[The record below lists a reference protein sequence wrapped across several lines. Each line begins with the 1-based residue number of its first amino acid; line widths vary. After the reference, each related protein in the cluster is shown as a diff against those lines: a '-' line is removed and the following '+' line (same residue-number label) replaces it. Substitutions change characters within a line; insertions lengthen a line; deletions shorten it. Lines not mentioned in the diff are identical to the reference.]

1 MVESLRAI
9 LRLSYSGN
17 QKVMKH
23 HSRWWIGAVV
33 CALVGVS
40 MSSSVV
46 SAANRHAV
54 VIGNSADADF
64 VALREAAL
72 RGETAESN
80 RLANRLGSYPIQSY
94 IEYYR
99 LYPRLPSTPEGEI
112 RQFLE
117 RHDGTAIA
125 DRLRNDWLLL
135 LGRSNDWRVFDEQ
148 YPRFVLND
156 DTQVKCYALQSRL
169 AKGENITKAARDLLQ
184 QPKFYGD
191 ACVELI
197 GKLAQEKKFNES
209 DVWRQVRLA
218 VESGISGTARRIANY
233 TDVNDK
239 QLTQA
244 IDKPFAVL
252 ERGAVG
258 GRAARELFLIA
269 LGRAARD
276 KLDKAVHLLEKAQS
290 RLNAEE
296 NAIAWSQL
304 ALQASLVL
312 DKDAPTY
319 WRRSFDAPMSIEAYQ
334 WRVRAAL
341 RVGDWQLVA
350 RSIDT
355 MSPELQKDPA
365 WLYWRGRAHAA
376 LGRSEEA
383 KQYFHQLAGQHH
395 FYGLLSTEEL
405 SQPIVAPAKPTPPTA
420 AEIAEASNNAGLVNA
435 LKFYELEL
443 RFEGNREWN
452 WQLRKMN
459 DRQLLAAGEFARR
472 NDVLD
477 RMVAS
482 ADRAKVELDLAQRYP
497 TPHEDIMQTATAGI
511 GLDKAWV
518 YGLIRQESRFVKSA
532 RSVVGASGLM
542 QIMPR
547 TATYVAKKIG
557 MSGFSLSGLNDT
569 RTNITLGTQYLH
581 MVLST
586 LGGSQTLATAAYNA
600 GPGRP
605 RQWRALL
612 EKPVEGAIF
621 AESIPFSETR
631 GYVKNVLANA
641 TWYSLHFDSHATSL
655 KTRLGTV
662 SPRDANL
669 IELGDLP

>member
-1 MVESLRAI
+1 
-9 LRLSYSGN
+9 
-17 QKVMKH
+17 
-23 HSRWWIGAVV
+23 
-33 CALVGVS
+33 
-40 MSSSVV
+40 MS
-46 SAANRHAV
+46 
-54 VIGNSADADF
+54 
-64 VALREAAL
+64 
-72 RGETAESN
+72 
-80 RLANRLGSYPIQSY
+80 
-94 IEYYR
+94 
-99 LYPRLPSTPEGEI
+99 
-112 RQFLE
+112 
-117 RHDGTAIA
+117 
-125 DRLRNDWLLL
+125 
-135 LGRSNDWRVFDEQ
+135 
-148 YPRFVLND
+148 
-156 DTQVKCYALQSRL
+156 
-169 AKGENITKAARDLLQ
+169 KGENITKAARDLLQ
-184 QPKFYGD
+184 QPKYYGD

-218 VESGISGTARRIANY
+218 VESGVSGTARRIANY

-239 QLTQA
+239 QLAQA
-244 IDKPFAVL
+244 IDKPFALL

-258 GRAARELFLIA
+258 GRPARELFLIA
-269 LGRAARD
+269 LGRAGRD
-276 KLDKAVHLLEKAQS
+276 KLDKAVHQLEKAQS

-304 ALQASLVL
+304 ALQASLAL

-319 WRRSFDAPMSIEAYQ
+319 WRRSFDAPLSIEGYQ

-341 RVGDWQLVA
+341 RVIDWQLVA
-350 RSIDT
+350 RSIDA
-355 MSPELQKDPA
+355 MPPDLQKDPA

-383 KQYFHQLAGQHH
+383 KPYFHQLAGQHH

-405 SQPIVAPAKPTPPTA
+405 SQPILAPTKPAPPTV
-420 AEIAEASNNAGLVNA
+420 AELAEASANTGLINA

-472 NDVLD
+472 SEALD

-482 ADRAKVELDLAQRYP
+482 ADRAKLELDLAQRYP
-497 TPHEDIMQTATAGI
+497 TPHEDIMQAATAGI
-511 GLDKAWV
+511 GLDRAWV
-518 YGLIRQESRFVKSA
+518 YGLIRQESRFVKTA

-557 MSGFSLSGLNDT
+557 MSGFTLSGLNDT
-569 RTNITLGTQYLH
+569 RTNITLGTQYLN
-581 MVLST
+581 MVLAN

-605 RQWRALL
+605 RQWRASL

-641 TWYSLHFDSHATSL
+641 TWYSLHFDSHAPSL

>member
-1 MVESLRAI
+1 MVC
-9 LRLSYSGN
+9 
-17 QKVMKH
+17 V
-23 HSRWWIGAVV
+23 AVV
-33 CALVGVS
+33 TS
-40 MSSSVV
+40 MSSAVV
-46 SAANRHAV
+46 SAVNRQAI
-54 VIGNSADADF
+54 VIGNGADADF
-64 VALREAAL
+64 VALRESAL

-94 IEYYR
+94 IEYYK
-99 LYPRLPSTPEGEI
+99 LYPRLPSAPEGEI

-117 RHDGTAIA
+117 RYDGTAIA

-135 LGRSNDWRVFDEQ
+135 LGRAHDWRVFDDQ

-156 DTQVKCYALQSRL
+156 DTQVKCYALQSRMS
-169 AKGENITKAARDLLQ
+169 KGENITKAARDLMQ
-184 QPKFYGD
+184 QPKYYGD

-218 VESGISGTARRIANY
+218 VESGVSGTARRIANY

-239 QLTQA
+239 QLAQA
-244 IDKPFAVL
+244 IDKPFALL

-258 GRAARELFLIA
+258 GRATRELFLIA
-269 LGRAARD
+269 LGRAGRD
-276 KLDKAVHLLEKAQS
+276 KLDKAVHHLEKAQS
-290 RLNAEE
+290 KLNAEE

-304 ALQASLVL
+304 ALQASLAL

-319 WRRSFDAPMSIEAYQ
+319 WRRSFDAPLSIEGYQ

-341 RVGDWQLVA
+341 RVIDWQLVA
-350 RSIDT
+350 RSIDA
-355 MSPELQKDPA
+355 MPPDLQKDPA

-383 KQYFHQLAGQHH
+383 KPYFHQLAGQHH

-405 SQPIVAPAKPTPPTA
+405 SQPILAPTKPAPPTV
-420 AEIAEASNNAGLVNA
+420 AELAEASANTGLINA

-472 NDVLD
+472 SEALD

-482 ADRAKVELDLAQRYP
+482 ADRAKLELDLAQRYP
-497 TPHEDIMQTATAGI
+497 TPHEDIMQAATAGI
-511 GLDKAWV
+511 GLDRAWV
-518 YGLIRQESRFVKSA
+518 YGLIRQESRFVKTA

-557 MSGFSLSGLNDT
+557 MSGFTLSGLNDT
-569 RTNITLGTQYLH
+569 RTNITLGTQYLN
-581 MVLST
+581 MVLAN

-605 RQWRALL
+605 RQWRASL

-641 TWYSLHFDSHATSL
+641 TWYSLHFDSHAPSL

>member
-1 MVESLRAI
+1 MVC
-9 LRLSYSGN
+9 
-17 QKVMKH
+17 
-23 HSRWWIGAVV
+23 IG
-33 CALVGVS
+33 VGAS
-40 MSSSVV
+40 MSSAVV
-46 SAANRHAV
+46 SAANRHAIM
-54 VIGNSADADF
+54 IGNSADADF
-64 VALREAAL
+64 VALRESAL

-80 RLANRLGSYPIQSY
+80 RIANRLGSYPIQSY
-94 IEYYR
+94 VEYYK
-99 LYPRLPSTPEGEI
+99 LYPRLQSAPEGEI

-117 RHDGTAIA
+117 RYDGTAIA

-135 LGRSNDWRVFDEQ
+135 LGRAHDWRVFDDQ

-156 DTQVKCYALQSRL
+156 DTQVKCYALQSRMS
-169 AKGENITKAARDLLQ
+169 KGENITKAARDLLQ
-184 QPKFYGD
+184 QPKYYGD

-218 VESGISGTARRIANY
+218 VESGVSGTARRIANY

-239 QLTQA
+239 QLAQA
-244 IDKPFAVL
+244 IDKPFALL

-258 GRAARELFLIA
+258 GRPARELFLIA
-269 LGRAARD
+269 LGRAGRD
-276 KLDKAVHLLEKAQS
+276 KLDKAVHQLEKAQS

-304 ALQASLVL
+304 ALQASLAL

-319 WRRSFDAPMSIEAYQ
+319 WRRSFDAPLSIEGYQ

-341 RVGDWQLVA
+341 RVIDWQLVA
-350 RSIDT
+350 RSIDA
-355 MSPELQKDPA
+355 MPPDLQKDPA

-383 KQYFHQLAGQHH
+383 KPYFHQLAGQHH

-405 SQPIVAPAKPTPPTA
+405 SQPILAPTKPAPPTV
-420 AEIAEASNNAGLVNA
+420 AELAEASANTGLINA

-472 NDVLD
+472 SEALD

-482 ADRAKVELDLAQRYP
+482 ADRAKVELDLSQRYP
-497 TPHEDIMQTATAGI
+497 TPHEDIMQAATAGI
-511 GLDKAWV
+511 SLDRAWV
-518 YGLIRQESRFVKSA
+518 YGLIRQESRFVKTA

-557 MSGFSLSGLNDT
+557 MSGFTLTGLNDT
-569 RTNITLGTQYLH
+569 RTNITLGTQYLN
-581 MVLST
+581 MVLAN

-641 TWYSLHFDSHATSL
+641 TWYSLHFDSHAPSL

>member
-1 MVESLRAI
+1 
-9 LRLSYSGN
+9 
-17 QKVMKH
+17 
-23 HSRWWIGAVV
+23 
-33 CALVGVS
+33 
-40 MSSSVV
+40 MSSAVV
-46 SAANRHAV
+46 SAVNRQAI
-54 VIGNSADADF
+54 VIGNGADADF
-64 VALREAAL
+64 VALRESAL

-94 IEYYR
+94 IEYYK
-99 LYPRLPSTPEGEI
+99 LYPRLPSAPEGEI

-117 RHDGTAIA
+117 RYDGTAIA

-135 LGRSNDWRVFDEQ
+135 LGRAHDWRVFDDQ

-156 DTQVKCYALQSRL
+156 DTQVKCYALQSRMS
-169 AKGENITKAARDLLQ
+169 KGENITKAARDLMQ
-184 QPKFYGD
+184 QPKYYGD

-218 VESGISGTARRIANY
+218 VESGVSGTARRIANY

-239 QLTQA
+239 QLAQA
-244 IDKPFAVL
+244 IDKPFALL

-258 GRAARELFLIA
+258 GRATRELFLIA
-269 LGRAARD
+269 LGRAGRD
-276 KLDKAVHLLEKAQS
+276 KLDKAVHHLEKAQS
-290 RLNAEE
+290 KLNAEE

-304 ALQASLVL
+304 ALQASLAL

-319 WRRSFDAPMSIEAYQ
+319 WRRSFDAPLSIEGYQ

-341 RVGDWQLVA
+341 RVIDWQLVA
-350 RSIDT
+350 RSIDA
-355 MSPELQKDPA
+355 MPPDLQKDPA

-383 KQYFHQLAGQHH
+383 KPYFHQLAGQHH

-405 SQPIVAPAKPTPPTA
+405 SQPILAPTKPAPPTV
-420 AEIAEASNNAGLVNA
+420 AELAEASANTGLINA

-472 NDVLD
+472 SEALD

-482 ADRAKVELDLAQRYP
+482 ADRAKLELDLAQRYP
-497 TPHEDIMQTATAGI
+497 TPHEDIMQAATAGI
-511 GLDKAWV
+511 GLDRAWV
-518 YGLIRQESRFVKSA
+518 YGLIRQESRFVKTA

-557 MSGFSLSGLNDT
+557 MSGFTLSGLNDT
-569 RTNITLGTQYLH
+569 RTNITLGTQYLN
-581 MVLST
+581 MVLAN

-605 RQWRALL
+605 RQWRASL

-641 TWYSLHFDSHATSL
+641 TWYSLHFDSHAPSL